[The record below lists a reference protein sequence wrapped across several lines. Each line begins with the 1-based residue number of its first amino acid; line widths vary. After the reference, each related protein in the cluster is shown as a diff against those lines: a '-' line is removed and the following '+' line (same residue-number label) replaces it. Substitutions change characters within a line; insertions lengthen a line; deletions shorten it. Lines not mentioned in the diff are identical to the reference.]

1 MPASGIY
8 KGLAYN
14 LLNGVVIMSVRE
26 LIYPL
31 NSSRIFIDHQPQM
44 VFAVTTLF
52 RQLLKNNTVAL
63 AKTGKLFNLPVIYT
77 PVEKNVSVV
86 LSGRSYWPG
95 IPVIKRSLMNLAE
108 DAAPIEAEKRPGV
121 KIDFPGA
128 DGAGSGL

>member
-31 NSSRIFIDHQPQM
+31 NSSRIFIDHQPQL

-108 DAAPIEAEKRPGV
+108 DAALIEAEKRPRV
-121 KIDFPGA
+121 KTDFPGA

>member
-1 MPASGIY
+1 MPVSGIY

-31 NSSRIFIDHQPQM
+31 NSSLIFIDHQPQM
-44 VFAVTTLF
+44 VFAVTSIF
-52 RQLLKNNTVAL
+52 RQRLKNNTVAL

-77 PVEKNVSVV
+77 SVEKNVSVV

-95 IPVIKRSLMNLAE
+95 IPVIKRFSMNLPK
-108 DAAPIEAEKRPGV
+108 DASFVEAGKRPGV
-121 KIDFPGA
+121 KTDFPGA